1 MSSEQDTEA
10 PQVVIDWRLI
20 EDRTVHSSP
29 GREHWT
35 HNFSSIL
42 IDKNDRSESLFRFI
56 PARDDRPDQPGR
68 PSRIILSSGGLNIVF
83 NSMTSTM
90 GSMKWTAIKHLSGMA
105 YTEDIM
111 CAAELNTCYVYH
123 QLSIT
128 PTETLKQLSGK
139 SAREVLQRSAREDI
153 ISFKDLEPTIQA
165 FSTKLH
171 RQTWLSNS
179 TPLPREWEA
188 GRSGSVQ

>member
-20 EDRTVHSSP
+20 ENRTVNSSP
-29 GREHWT
+29 GKGHWT
-35 HNFSSIL
+35 YNFSSIL
-42 IDKNDRSESLFRFI
+42 IDKNDRSESLFRFV
-56 PARDDRPDQPGR
+56 PARDDKPDKPG
-68 PSRIILSSGGLNIVF
+68 RIILSSGGLNIVF
-83 NSMTSTM
+83 NGMTSV
-90 GSMKWTAIKHLSGMA
+90 GSMKWTAIKHLSGMR
-105 YTEDIM
+105 YMEDII

-139 SAREVLQRSAREDI
+139 SAYDVLTRSAKEDI

-171 RQTWLSNS
+171 RQTWLSDS

-188 GRSGSVQ
+188 RGSGSAH

>member
-20 EDRTVHSSP
+20 EDRTVDSSP

-56 PARDDRPDQPGR
+56 PARDDRPDQPD
-68 PSRIILSSGGLNIVF
+68 RIILSSGGLNIVF
-83 NSMTSTM
+83 NSRASV
-90 GSMKWTAIKHLSGMA
+90 GSMKWTAIKHLSDMR
-105 YTEDIM
+105 YKEDIM

-139 SAREVLQRSAREDI
+139 SAYDVLQRSAREDI

>member
-1 MSSEQDTEA
+1 MSSERDTET

-29 GREHWT
+29 GNGHWT
-35 HNFSSIL
+35 YNSSSIL

-56 PARDDRPDQPGR
+56 PARDDKPGQPD
-68 PSRIILSSGGLNIVF
+68 RIILSSGGLNIVF
-83 NSMTSTM
+83 NSMTSTV
-90 GSMKWTAIKHLSGMA
+90 GSMKWTATKHLSGMR
-105 YTEDIM
+105 YREDTT

-139 SAREVLQRSAREDI
+139 SAYNVLARSAKEDI

-171 RQTWLSNS
+171 RQTWLSHS
-179 TPLPREWEA
+179 RPLPSE
-188 GRSGSVQ
+188 